1 MAARLQHAQELPQR
15 ISLSLIRF
23 RRVGWR
29 RSCAHSGVRHLLFL
43 PASPEDLARLSA
55 TLEEEAY
62 EVTPTCA
69 HGAIEF
75 LSASRYDAIV
85 ISEPLYQGPNRSHTT
100 EVVELA
106 KRQEI
111 PVLVFPDSQNPSCK
125 SLEQL
130 TPFPTPKHWGRS
142 ESLGGRE
149 HLDRLFDEVIRPS
162 FQARGGDIEII
173 DVIGEQ
179 VILRFLGIC
188 AACPSARN
196 QHREEIE
203 KFLRSE
209 HPSVKYVVI
218 EQNGF
223 PPGRWW

>member
-1 MAARLQHAQELPQR
+1 M
-15 ISLSLIRF
+15 
-23 RRVGWR
+23 RR
-29 RSCAHSGVRHLLFL
+29 LLFL
-43 PASPEDLARLSA
+43 PRGEEDIARLSA
-55 TLEEEAY
+55 TLEDEAY

-69 HGAIEF
+69 HGAMDL
-75 LSASRYDAIV
+75 LSASRYDAVV
-85 ISEPLYQGPNRSHTT
+85 ISEPLCQGPDRSHTT
-100 EVVELA
+100 QVVEFA
-106 KRQEI
+106 KSLQV
-111 PVLVFPDSQNPSCK
+111 PVLVFPENSGLSCK
-125 SLEQL
+125 SLERL
-130 TPFPTPKHWGRS
+130 TPFPTPKRRGRNGRS
-142 ESLGGRE
+142 KSFGGRE
-149 HLDRLFDEVIRPS
+149 HLERLFDEVIRPS
-162 FQARGGDIEII
+162 FQARGGDIEIV

-196 QHREEIE
+196 QHRGEIE